1 MKWTTDL
8 IKDIRTN
15 TPFDDVDGATEA
27 SNGCTHEVT
36 DGNRYALLENFV
48 KVRNNCSAI
57 LEIGVNRNGA
67 NSFTQ
72 ILLKNKLKS
81 TIYLGVDIDNKSFL
95 DSAHHNIYT
104 IQENS
109 SNFNHVMK
117 YAKYIGITEFDFIFI
132 DGDHSINQVLRDWE
146 YTNFLS
152 RIGIVGFHDT
162 AYHYGPNAFVNSMN
176 LGIWNVIPNSCNNN
190 PNDFGIGFAWK
201 KL

>member
-15 TPFDDVDGATEA
+15 TSFDDVDAGTR
-27 SNGCTHEVT
+27 SCTHEVS
-36 DGNRYALLENFV
+36 DGNRYALLENFI

-57 LEIGVNRNGA
+57 LEIGVNRNG
-67 NSFTQ
+67 NGSFTQ

-81 TIYLGVDIDNKSFL
+81 TIYLGVDINDKSFL
-95 DSAHHNIYT
+95 NSSYENIFT

-109 SNFNHVMK
+109 TNLNNVMR
-117 YAKYIGITEFDFIFI
+117 YAKSIGIVEFDFIFI

-162 AYHYGPNAFVNSMN
+162 AYHSGPNAFVNAMN
-176 LGIWNVIPNSCNNN
+176 LGIWNIVPNACNNN
-190 PNDFGIGFAWK
+190 PDDYGIGFAWK